1 MSVIFWIVA
10 NDSCSSN
17 QQCFNRISRDHFA
30 WNNLN
35 CLCICSMLPSNNMIQ
50 HIAFSDS
57 TYSVQV
63 VSTILFWVSFWSKF
77 CRFQMKFKSHLH
89 HWLLHLWFDYMQF
102 KMDLLQYIA
111 IKRTIVIQ
119 LGAFCVIFS
128 CGIISIAVIIFLNIK
143 TG

>member
-1 MSVIFWIVA
+1 MSVIFRIEA
-10 NDSCSSN
+10 KDNCSSN
-17 QQCFNRISRDHFA
+17 QQCLNRISRAHFA

-35 CLCICSMLPSNNMIQ
+35 CLCICLMLPSNNG
-50 HIAFSDS
+50 DS
-57 TYSVQV
+57 TFSVQEFSTR
-63 VSTILFWVSFWSKF
+63 VSLYFILSIVLVKF

-102 KMDLLQYIA
+102 RMDLQYIA
-111 IKRTIVIQ
+111 IKRTMVIQ

-128 CGIISIAVIIFLNIK
+128 CGIISIVVIIIFLNIK